1 MIFKIVNEQTLGKYL
16 EHIVGM
22 ICRYFLMSHWRIAYS
37 EEGIRK
43 YLRKVLTFKDG
54 VILVDNVSGKITSIA
69 IGYPI
74 KYFSEI
80 HYETLAFSKAM
91 YFEPFVA
98 NFDIG
103 TIDPL
108 ADLLEEVKRSAKD
121 YERIVILDAPESFT
135 LPMFLANG
143 FEERGEKIIKVNM
156 WTNIGVRQV
165 PSKRIILVKDLLN
178 RRRCK

>member
-22 ICRYFLMSHWRIAYS
+22 ICCYFLMSHWRIAYS

-74 KYFSEI
+74 RYFSEI
-80 HYETLAFSKAM
+80 HYETLAFTEAM

-103 TIDPL
+103 VIDPL
-108 ADLLEEVKRSAKD
+108 ADLLEEVERSAKD
-121 YERIVILDAPESFT
+121 YGRIVILDAPESFT

-143 FEERGEKIIKVNM
+143 FEEKGEKILKVPM
-156 WTNIGVRQV
+156 RTEFGVRSL
-165 PSKRIILVKDLLN
+165 PSKRVVLV
-178 RRRCK
+178 REM

>member
-1 MIFKIVNEQTLGKYL
+1 MIFKIENEKTLGKYL
-16 EHIVGM
+16 EHISGM

-37 EEGIRK
+37 EEGIRE
-43 YLRKVLTFKDG
+43 YLRKVITFKDG
-54 VILVDNVSGKITSIA
+54 VIILDNVSGKITSIA
-69 IGYPI
+69 IGYPT
-74 KYFSEI
+74 KHFSEI
-80 HYETLAFSKAM
+80 HKEALDFRGM

-108 ADLLEEVKRSAKD
+108 ADLLEEVERSAKD

-143 FEERGEKIIKVNM
+143 FEEKGEKIIKVPM
-156 WTNIGVRQV
+156 RTEIGVRRV
-165 PSKRIILVKDLLN
+165 PSKRIILVRDLLN
-178 RRRCK
+178 